1 MANYLC
7 PRYFPMKP
15 FLLIFALLTSI
26 ASAQVPD
33 HAFDGGTQER
43 VQSILIPPIPN
54 APFSATVVTEWT
66 RILPDGSKQTM
77 WNHRLVARDSSGR
90 IFQERRYF
98 SPTGQKD
105 PTLLSQQQ
113 FDDPNRHERIL
124 CVPRN
129 PTPLCHTFAY
139 TPSLATDAPNPTLPA
154 LTTLPNKVTI
164 QRQDLGRQT
173 IDGVDALGSREIT
186 TIPAGL
192 IGNEK
197 QQPII
202 KEFWFSP
209 RLGINLITKRFDPRV
224 SSIQN
229 FTITQINLSEP
240 DPKLFSPPA
249 DARILPPAAQQ

>member
-1 MANYLC
+1 
-7 PRYFPMKP
+7 MKP
-15 FLLIFALLTSI
+15 FLLTLIFLTSFPLV
-26 ASAQVPD
+26 AQQVPG

-43 VQSILIPPIPN
+43 VQSVYIPPITN

-105 PTLLSQQQ
+105 PTRLSQLQ

-124 CVPRN
+124 CVPSN
-129 PTPLCHTFAY
+129 PHPLCHTFSY
-139 TPSLATDAPNPTLPA
+139 TPDLATDAPDTSLPA

-164 QRQDLGRQT
+164 QRENLGRQT
-173 IDGVDALGSREIT
+173 IESVDAVGSREIT

-192 IGNEK
+192 VGNEK
-197 QQPII
+197 LEPVI

-229 FTITQINLSEP
+229 FTVSQINLSEP
-240 DPKLFSPPA
+240 DPKLFTPPA
-249 DARILPPAAQQ
+249 DARVLRPEAQQ